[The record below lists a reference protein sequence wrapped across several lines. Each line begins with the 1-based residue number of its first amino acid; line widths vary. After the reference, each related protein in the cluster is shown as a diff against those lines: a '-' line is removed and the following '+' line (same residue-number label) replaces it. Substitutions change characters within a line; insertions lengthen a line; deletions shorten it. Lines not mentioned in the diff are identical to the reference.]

1 MDVPQV
7 AELLKETAERHDPFE
22 KSAPEHNWWDWYAA
36 YFSARQDG
44 STSEEASK
52 AAGHYMEGLGI
63 R

>member
-7 AELLKETAERHDPFE
+7 AELLKETAEHHDPFE

-44 STSEEASK
+44 NTSEEASK
-52 AAGHYMEGLGI
+52 AAGLYMEGLGI